1 MIERLLAAIVPSG
14 AVPGF
19 SCLDESPS
27 PDPIGHKKTRGAS
40 VATIA
45 QGRRLFGL
53 LIPRLFLLESTADC
67 FGFDVR

>member
-1 MIERLLAAIVPSG
+1 VIERLLATIVLSG

-19 SCLDESPS
+19 FSCLDQSPS
-27 PDPIGHKKTRGAS
+27 PDPIGHKKKRTRGAS

-53 LIPRLFLLESTADC
+53 LIPRLFLLETLCDLIC
-67 FGFDVR
+67 